1 MEPCRIGVYIC
12 NCGTNIAR
20 VVDCDAVATA
30 LAAAPDVVVARS
42 YQYMCSNPGQ
52 EMIQQDIRDHGLSRV
67 VVAACSP
74 RMHEPT
80 FRRALAG
87 AELNPYLLEMANIR
101 EHCSWV
107 HGDRAAATEKAVSL
121 GRAAV
126 RRVRHHEPLET
137 RTVPM
142 CAATLVVGG
151 GIAGLTAAL
160 QLADADQP
168 VFLVEREAW
177 LGGNVARIDLT
188 APPLESARDL
198 LIDRISRVRAHPR
211 IEVLQ
216 QTELVRLEGHA
227 GHFSAAVRT
236 NGQAPRQL
244 AVGSVVVCTG
254 YRPFDAARV
263 EEFGYG
269 RLPGVVTS
277 FELERM
283 LRAGNIVTPSSG
295 RPPRNVAI
303 VHCVGSRSERF
314 HAYCSRVCCMTALK
328 YDHEIRAALPD
339 TRVLDLYIDMHA
351 FGKGCEDFYRRS
363 AELKTVFLMYD
374 KGTTPLV
381 TAAPPGDEC
390 ALVISVT
397 DVLSGEAVEIPADLV
412 VLMVGMEARQDADEV
427 ARLVNISC
435 GKDGWFIESHPK
447 LDPVATT
454 TDGVFIAGACQAPK
468 DIPDSVAQ
476 ARAAAAR
483 VLARIAKGH
492 LTVDAVCADV
502 DEAACCGC
510 LICQGVCPYVAIS
523 ADPVSRR
530 SRVVP
535 ALCKGC
541 GTCVAACPSGAIT
554 GRQFTDRQILAQ
566 IEGVLEWGSNRGSSG
581 CSATGAPTPA
591 PTSPAPVA

>member
-1 MEPCRIGVYIC
+1 MEPCRIGVYVC
-12 NCGTNIAR
+12 NCGTNVAR
-20 VVDCDAVATA
+20 VVDCDAVAAA
-30 LAAAPDVVVARS
+30 LGAVADVVVARS

-52 EMIQQDIRDHGLSRV
+52 EMIQQDIREHGLTRV

-80 FRRALAG
+80 FRRAVAG
-87 AELNPYLLEMANIR
+87 AGLNPYLLEMANVR

-107 HGDRAAATEKAVSL
+107 HDDRAAATEKAVSL
-121 GRAAV
+121 GRAAI

-142 CAATLVVGG
+142 CEATLVLGG

-177 LGGNVARIDLT
+177 LGGNVARLDLT
-188 APPLESARDL
+188 APHLDSARDL
-198 LIDRISRVRAHPR
+198 LIDRISRVRAHR
-211 IEVLQ
+211 HIEVLQ
-216 QTELVRLEGHA
+216 QTRLVRLEGYA
-227 GHFSAAVRT
+227 GNFMATVQT
-236 NGQAPRQL
+236 NGERPRPL
-244 AVGSVVVCTG
+244 GVGSVIVCTG
-254 YRPFDAARV
+254 YQPFDARRI

-277 FELERM
+277 LELERM
-283 LRAGNIVTPSSG
+283 LRAGAVVTPSG
-295 RPPRNVAI
+295 RLPRNVAI

-314 HAYCSRVCCMTALK
+314 HGYCSRVCCMTALK
-328 YDHEIRAALPD
+328 FDHEIRAALPEA
-339 TRVLDLYIDMHA
+339 RVLDLYIDMHA

-363 AELKTVFLMYD
+363 AELKTVFLMYA

-381 TAAPPGDEC
+381 TAAGPGDEC
-390 ALVISVT
+390 ALLIAVT

-412 VLMVGMEARQDADEV
+412 VLMVGMEARDDADDV
-427 ARLVNISC
+427 ARLVNISRD
-435 GKDGWFIESHPK
+435 KDGWFIESHPK

-483 VLARIAKGH
+483 VLARIARGH

-502 DEAACCGC
+502 DDALCCGC
-510 LICQGVCPYVAIS
+510 LVCQGVCPYVAMTT
-523 ADPVSRR
+523 DPDSHR
-530 SRVVP
+530 SRVIP

-566 IEGVLEWGSNRGSSG
+566 IEGVLEWGSNRESSG
-581 CSATGAPTPA
+581 CSATGARTPA

>member
-1 MEPCRIGVYIC
+1 MEPCRIGVYVC
-12 NCGTNIAR
+12 NCGTNVAR
-20 VVDCDAVATA
+20 VVDCDAVAAA
-30 LAAAPDVVVARS
+30 LGAVADVVVARS

-52 EMIQQDIRDHGLSRV
+52 EMIQQDIREHGLTRV

-87 AELNPYLLEMANIR
+87 AGLNPYLLEMANVR

-107 HGDRAAATEKAVSL
+107 HDDRAAATEKAVSL
-121 GRAAV
+121 GRAAI

-142 CAATLVVGG
+142 CEATLVLGG

-177 LGGNVARIDLT
+177 LGGNVARLDLT
-188 APPLESARDL
+188 APHLDSARDL
-198 LIDRISRVRAHPR
+198 LIDRISRVRAHR
-211 IEVLQ
+211 HIEVLQ
-216 QTELVRLEGHA
+216 QTRLVRLEGYA
-227 GHFSAAVRT
+227 GNFMATVQT
-236 NGQAPRQL
+236 NGERPRPL
-244 AVGSVVVCTG
+244 GVGSVIVCTG
-254 YRPFDAARV
+254 YQPFDARRI

-277 FELERM
+277 LELERM
-283 LRAGNIVTPSSG
+283 LRAGAVVTPSG
-295 RPPRNVAI
+295 RLPRNVAI

-314 HAYCSRVCCMTALK
+314 HGYCSRVCCMTALK
-328 YDHEIRAALPD
+328 FDHEIRAALPEA
-339 TRVLDLYIDMHA
+339 RVLDLYIDMHA

-363 AELKTVFLMYD
+363 AELKTVFLMYA

-381 TAAPPGDEC
+381 TAAGPGDEC
-390 ALVISVT
+390 ALLIAVT

-412 VLMVGMEARQDADEV
+412 VLMVGMEARDDADDV
-427 ARLVNISC
+427 ARLVNISRD
-435 GKDGWFIESHPK
+435 KDGWFIESHPK

-483 VLARIAKGH
+483 VLARIARGH
-492 LTVDAVCADV
+492 LTVDAVCAEV
-502 DEAACCGC
+502 DDALCCGC
-510 LICQGVCPYVAIS
+510 LVCQGVCPYVAMTT
-523 ADPVSRR
+523 DPDSHR
-530 SRVVP
+530 SRVIP

-566 IEGVLEWGSNRGSSG
+566 IEGVLEWGSNRESSG
-581 CSATGAPTPA
+581 CSATGARTPA